1 MNKQAASPLAPPN
14 RIVTGHNV
22 NGKSVFLSTGPAP
35 QHHNR
40 QEGLVRFHELWHTAQ
55 MPVPL
60 DLVEETEPNERPL
73 RLPPETNGS
82 VIRILD
88 IHPGHVQAWQPRTDG
103 RHPGMHRTQTL
114 DYGILIS
121 GEIHMILDD
130 KAEVC
135 LHPGDVVIQRGTD
148 HAWENRSDQV
158 ARIAFILL
166 DGRFTGELAQQMAG
180 VELQHGALAQRTEA
194 HK

>member
-1 MNKQAASPLAPPN
+1 MTKATTPLSPPK
-14 RIVTGHNV
+14 RIVTGHNAD
-22 NGKSVFLSTGPAP
+22 GKSVFLSTGPAP

-40 QEGLVRFHELWHTAQ
+40 QQGLVQFHELWHTGE

-60 DLVEETEPNERPL
+60 DLIEALEPNECPL
-73 RLPPETNGS
+73 RLPPEANGS

-88 IHPGHVQAWQPRTDG
+88 IHPGHVQAWVPRTDG

-114 DYGILIS
+114 DYGILIQ

-148 HAWENRSDQV
+148 HAWENRSNEV

-166 DGRFTGELAQQMAG
+166 DGKFTGELAERMKG
-180 VELQHGALAQRTEA
+180 IDLQHGPLSQRAEE
-194 HK
+194 KK

>member
-1 MNKQAASPLAPPN
+1 MTKQSATLASPK
-14 RIVTGHNV
+14 RIVTGHDAE
-22 NGKSVFLSTGPAP
+22 GKSVFLSTGPAP

-40 QEGLVRFHELWHTAQ
+40 QEGLVRFHELWHTGQ

-60 DLVEETEPNERPL
+60 DLVEVSEPNKRPL
-73 RLPPETNGS
+73 RLPPEVNGS

-88 IHPGHVQAWQPRTDG
+88 IYPGHVQAWKPRDDG

-114 DYGILIS
+114 DYGILIQ
-121 GEIHMILDD
+121 GQIHMILDD

-135 LHPGDVVIQRGTD
+135 LNPGDVVIQRGTD

-158 ARIAFILL
+158 ARIAFVLL
-166 DGRFTGELAQQMAG
+166 DGQFIGQLAERMAG
-180 VELQHGALAQRTEA
+180 IDLQHGPLAQRAES